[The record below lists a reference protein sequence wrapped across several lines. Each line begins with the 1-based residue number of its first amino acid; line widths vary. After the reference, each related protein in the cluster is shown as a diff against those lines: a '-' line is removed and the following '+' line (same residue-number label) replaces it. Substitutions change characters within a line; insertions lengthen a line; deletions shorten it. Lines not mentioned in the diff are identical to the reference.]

1 MAFSVALLSSATR
14 AIGIASRMIYLGGI
28 RNKGPD
34 QTHLDAAIALVC
46 QSTRTVATAPAAA
59 CANTIAHGA
68 KKPSL
73 WRPRNAKSASG
84 SKRSRACCA
93 QCTLMNPFARN
104 RTSLLNGATTPDN
117 NNHHRGLDHGDE
129 SRDQEPQDNLP
140 IGRHLRAAP
149 IRLVDLSPGQ
159 LL

>member
-1 MAFSVALLSSATR
+1 MAFSVALLSLATR

-34 QTHLDAAIALVC
+34 QTHLDAAVALVC
-46 QSTRTVATAPAAA
+46 QRTRTVATAPAAA

-93 QCTLMNPFARN
+93 QCTLI
-104 RTSLLNGATTPDN
+104 
-117 NNHHRGLDHGDE
+117 
-129 SRDQEPQDNLP
+129 SRRADK
-140 IGRHLRAAP
+140 IGRPLPRP
-149 IRLVDLSPGQ
+149 VVITKSRRSLDLALCSSVRIVCEIM
-159 LL
+159 LSFI